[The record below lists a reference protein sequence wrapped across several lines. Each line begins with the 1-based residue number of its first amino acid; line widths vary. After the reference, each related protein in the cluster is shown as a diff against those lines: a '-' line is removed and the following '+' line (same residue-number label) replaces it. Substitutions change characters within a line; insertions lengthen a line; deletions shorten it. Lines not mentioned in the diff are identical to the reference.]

1 MAITSVPIRTNS
13 ELRKSRLFHSMFGYV
28 KKSMLTIARAFMMY
42 KPLAFF
48 SAIAG
53 IFSIA
58 GVAIGIRY
66 LYFMVIGQ
74 GNGHIPSLILA
85 SMLIIIGVLAGVI
98 ACLGDVIAA
107 NRKLLQE
114 IQFELRKMDYGKGH
128 EAMKQENKEKDPKK
142 DVVYY
147 EEHSEIA

>member
-1 MAITSVPIRTNS
+1 
-13 ELRKSRLFHSMFGYV
+13 MFGYV
-28 KKSMLTIARAFMMY
+28 KKSMLTIARTFMMY

-48 SAIAG
+48 SVIAG
-53 IFSIA
+53 VFSIA

-66 LYFMVIGQ
+66 LYFMAIGQ
-74 GNGHIPSLILA
+74 GNGHVPSLILA

-128 EAMKQENKEKDPKK
+128 EAMKQEAEKIEEKSGKEDM
-142 DVVYY
+142 VYY